1 MTESEQQNVFKSWL
15 DDHKGLLFKIVRAY
29 AFTMEDRDD
38 LFQEV
43 ALQVWKS
50 IPNFRNESA
59 VTTWLY
65 RIALNTSLRWKSRE
79 DKIGTKSGEMDYPS
93 LLGSPD
99 NTNEDERV
107 EWLYREINK
116 LNEIDKSLCVMLLD
130 DFSYK
135 EMADMLGISE
145 SNVAVKIHRLKK
157 YLAEQSKIKT
167 AHEI

>member
-1 MTESEQQNVFKSWL
+1 MTESEQQQVFKSWL
-15 DDHKGLLFKIVRAY
+15 GTYKGLLFKIIRAY
-29 AFTMEDRDD
+29 AYTMEDRDD

-43 ALQVWKS
+43 ALQVWRS

-65 RIALNTSLRWKSRE
+65 RIALNTSLRWKSKE
-79 DKIGTKSGEMDYPS
+79 GKAGVKVDHLDHPTLIW
-93 LLGSPD
+93 SPESTPQD
-99 NTNEDERV
+99 DRI

-130 DFSYK
+130 DFTYK
-135 EMADMLGISE
+135 EMAEMLGISE
-145 SNVAVKIHRLKK
+145 SNVAVKIHRLKI
-157 YLAEQSKIKT
+157 YLTEQSKIET